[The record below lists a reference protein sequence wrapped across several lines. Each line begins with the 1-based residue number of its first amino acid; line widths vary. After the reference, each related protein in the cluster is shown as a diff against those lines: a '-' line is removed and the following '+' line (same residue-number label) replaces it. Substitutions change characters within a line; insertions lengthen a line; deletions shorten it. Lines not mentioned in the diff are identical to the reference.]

1 MSIKKRSWKL
11 SQNILISK
19 NKPAQKKNKLKTLNP
34 LKKDTLQVIVGLY
47 KKFTQHT
54 KGNGPPLMYE

>member
-19 NKPAQKKNKLKTLNP
+19 NKPAHKKKNKLKTLNP
-34 LKKDTLQVIVGLY
+34 LKKNTLQVVALC

-54 KGNGPPLMYE
+54 KP